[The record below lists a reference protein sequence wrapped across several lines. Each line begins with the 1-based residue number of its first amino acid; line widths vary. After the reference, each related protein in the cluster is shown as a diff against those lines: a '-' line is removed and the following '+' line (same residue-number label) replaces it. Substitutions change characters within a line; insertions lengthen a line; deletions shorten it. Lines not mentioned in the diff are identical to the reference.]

1 MIVSICI
8 TALVLPAV
16 LIMLLSVLVTRC
28 YTMAVPQGQN
38 AMGLALPFLALI
50 AAAGA
55 LLLATLLTFVQGTPW
70 WVGQNTPAPR
80 LFALA
85 IAVGTGMASVGTL
98 IAWMERWGS
107 WVPPAS
113 LITAIAGPA
122 LLGGVLLAAA
132 WKPLPQLHAF
142 SLHRALAPA
151 LGIIAISGYAMIA
164 IALLGTWKQHQANQ
178 QRVAASES
186 LESQERSRR
195 RSLTPVEALQ
205 EDFAQMSDQAPLWV
219 FIARLPDEPDPA
231 LRAMIVERS
240 LRVPDLS
247 EQISAT
253 LSDNHPR
260 YRHGTLMLILATA
273 PESRR
278 SDWAPSLREAIELSA
293 RQIAADPSWL
303 SPDSFSNPDP
313 VGHVQC
319 MALAAHA
326 LAARDESL
334 ANALPTL
341 RSTIAAA
348 TSHPQTATCLKAID
362 EAAIGSK

>member
-8 TALVLPAV
+8 TALVVPAV
-16 LIMLLSVLVTRC
+16 LVMLLSVLITRC

-55 LLLATLLTFVQGTPW
+55 LLLATLLTFIQGTPW
-70 WVGQNTPAPR
+70 WVAPAIPAPR
-80 LFALA
+80 LIGLA
-85 IAVGTGMASVGTL
+85 IVVGIALASVGTL

-113 LITAIAGPA
+113 LITAIAGPV
-122 LLGGVLLAAA
+122 LLGGVLLASA
-132 WKPLPQLHAF
+132 WKPVPQLHAF
-142 SLHRALAPA
+142 ALHKALAPA
-151 LGIIAISGYAMIA
+151 LGFIAISGYAMTA
-164 IALLGTWKQHQANQ
+164 IALLGTWKQHRANQ

-186 LESQERSRR
+186 LEAQEQARR
-195 RSLTPVEALQ
+195 RSLTPVQALQ
-205 EDFAQMSDQAPLWV
+205 EDFAEMSDQAPLWV

-240 LRVPDLS
+240 LHVPDLS
-247 EQISAT
+247 GQISAT

-273 PESRR
+273 PESRHA
-278 SDWAPSLREAIELSA
+278 DWASPLREAIDLSA
-293 RQIAADPSWL
+293 RQIDADPNWL

-313 VGHVQC
+313 VGHVRC

-326 LAARDESL
+326 FAARDNSL
-334 ANALPTL
+334 ANALTTL
-341 RSTIAAA
+341 RSTITAAA
-348 TSHPQTATCLKAID
+348 SHPQTATCLKAID